1 LLQIHEILSSFYAT
15 YTAMVDEMVARGCRH
30 LVLTTIYPVFDMQ
43 RIEYMVTSVPTRV
56 SKTWAVTA
64 PIINL
69 MNSHI
74 RAEAK
79 RVGAKVVD
87 LYHSDIEPND
97 IVFGIE
103 PGPTASPKIAQA
115 IVKAMRAS

>member
-1 LLQIHEILSSFYAT
+1 VGFDAALNRSSSLLDN
-15 YTAMVDEMVARGCRH
+15 YTRH
-30 LVLTTIYPVFDMQ
+30 FGIYRLD
-43 RIEYMVTSVPTRV
+43 
-56 SKTWAVTA
+56 VTA

-115 IVKAMRAS
+115 IVKAMRVS